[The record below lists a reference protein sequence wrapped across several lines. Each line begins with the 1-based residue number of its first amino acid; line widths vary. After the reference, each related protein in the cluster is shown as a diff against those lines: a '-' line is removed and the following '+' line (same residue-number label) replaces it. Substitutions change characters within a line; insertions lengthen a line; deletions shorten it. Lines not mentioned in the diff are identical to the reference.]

1 MPNEDFRSRQ
11 STWARAALVCGG
23 LALQLWPA
31 TRVWAAEAGWVAR
44 INGKPSITRGDK
56 TEPLKQGD
64 TVRAGDRINTDDTA
78 KVKLLLA
85 DDSVLAIGPRSQVV
99 IDELLLSS
107 DSRKGRLN
115 VLVGRFKI
123 AIAAWLNGRSD
134 YEVRTPTAVAGV
146 RGTVLWGDTQ
156 LDAICALQ
164 GDVEVRSLQ
173 GAPMAD
179 LHTGKCVA
187 EMGRGEAVSLV
198 PSRED
203 LEKYLKE
210 VTLD

>member
-1 MPNEDFRSRQ
+1 MASADVR
-11 STWARAALVCGG
+11 TTYRAALACGAF
-23 LALQLWPA
+23 ALQCWCA
-31 TRVWAAEAGWVAR
+31 TSALAADAGWVAR
-44 INGKPSITRGDK
+44 INGAPTVTRGSQ

-64 TVRAGDRINTDDTA
+64 TVRVGERINTDDA
-78 KVKLLLA
+78 SKVKILLA

-99 IDELLLSS
+99 IDELLLSG
-107 DSRKGRLN
+107 DSRTGRLN

-123 AIAAWLNGRSD
+123 AIAAWLGARSD

-156 LDAICALQ
+156 LDAICALH
-164 GDVEVRSLQ
+164 GDVEIRSLQ
-173 GAPMAD
+173 GAPLAD

-187 EMGRGEAVSLV
+187 DMGHGAAVALV
-198 PSRED
+198 PSAED
-203 LEKYLKE
+203 LAKYLKE